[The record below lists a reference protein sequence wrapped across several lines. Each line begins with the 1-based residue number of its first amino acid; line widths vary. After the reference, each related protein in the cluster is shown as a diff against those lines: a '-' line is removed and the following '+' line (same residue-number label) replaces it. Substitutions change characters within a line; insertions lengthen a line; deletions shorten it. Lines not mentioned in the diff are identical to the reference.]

1 MGLHALLGAANIE
14 ASTMT
19 IRPADQ
25 SVIREAAEIIRR
37 GGVGAFP
44 TETVY
49 GLGADVFNADAVARI
64 FDIKG
69 RPHFDPLI
77 VHVSD
82 FQFVDKLCGT
92 IPVLAEKLMRKF
104 WPGALTLVLSK
115 KDIVPDIVTAGLP
128 TVAIR
133 MPNHPVAIE
142 LIRCSGTAIAA
153 PSANP
158 FEYLSPTTALHV
170 QDQLGDRVD
179 FILDAGACSI
189 GIESTILDLSG
200 DIPTL
205 LRPGGIT
212 LEEMDEIIGP
222 IALHRGDGMEKPKSP
237 GLLSQH
243 YSPRTPIRML
253 GSLPLNSH
261 EKKGLLA
268 FKSVPMPGLF
278 EMTEVLSLT
287 GDLRE
292 AAINLFSCLHR
303 LDHAGLDRIYVEP
316 VPEIGLGQAIMDRLR
331 RACSAKTEIH

>member
-1 MGLHALLGAANIE
+1 
-14 ASTMT
+14 MT
-19 IRPADQ
+19 IRPVDPA
-25 SVIREAAEIIRR
+25 VIREAAEIIRR

-49 GLGADVFNADAVARI
+49 GLGADVFNAGAVARI

-82 FQFVDKLCGT
+82 FEFADKLCST

-104 WPGALTLVLSK
+104 WPGALTLVLPK

-133 MPNHPVAIE
+133 MPNHSVAIE

-158 FEYLSPTTALHV
+158 FGYLSPATALHV
-170 QDQLGDRVD
+170 AAQLGDKVD

-189 GIESTILDLSG
+189 GIESTILDLST

-212 LEEMDEIIGP
+212 LEEIEQVIGP
-222 IALHRGDGMEKPKSP
+222 IALHRGSGREKPKSP
-237 GLLSQH
+237 GQLSQH
-243 YSPRTPIRML
+243 YSPRTPIRL
-253 GSLPLNSH
+253 LDGLPLNPD
-261 EKKGLLA
+261 EKKGLLS
-268 FKSVPMPGLF
+268 FKSLPNQGIF
-278 EMTEVLSLT
+278 EMTEVLSLS

-316 VPEIGLGQAIMDRLR
+316 VPELGLGQAIMDRLR
-331 RACSAKTEIH
+331 RACSAKTETH